1 MSRLDHSIAA
11 PIVHREHH
19 RDADD
24 DRPRLECGVCGVWGA
39 DQDEASSVVALGL
52 HALQHRGQEACGI
65 ASVHEARFHTERHMG
80 LVGDAFG
87 GANLAERMPGSAAVG
102 HTRYSTA
109 GGSFLRNIQ
118 PMFADLDQGG
128 IAIAHNGNLTN
139 FKYLHSQLVSEGA
152 IFQST
157 SDSEVILHLIAR
169 SRKAKIVDRFIDAL
183 GRIEG
188 GYALVCQTRSKM
200 IGARDPL
207 GIRPLVLGR
216 LGEAW
221 VLASETCALDTI
233 GATFERDVEHGEVIV
248 IDHEGLR
255 SIKPFPVKA
264 ARPCLFEYVYFARP
278 DSVVNGKSVYE
289 VRKRMGQGLAR
300 EFPIEADVVVPVPD
314 SGVPAALGYAQESG
328 IPYEMGIIR
337 SHYLGRTFIQP
348 SQGARQKGVRMKHSP
363 NKSVLAGKRVV
374 LIDDSIVRGTTSVK
388 LVRAV
393 RAAGAKEVHLRSASP
408 PILYPD
414 FYGIDMPERDQ
425 LIAANKTLEEM
436 RAYLEVDSLG
446 FLSVDGLYGAMEAG
460 ARDSV
465 NPQFTD
471 HYFTGDYP
479 TRLLDRE
486 IEEGGREDNTRQ
498 LSLLVSA

>member
-1 MSRLDHSIAA
+1 MRHHIAD
-11 PIVHREHH
+11 PVVHREHW
-19 RDADD
+19 REPEDD
-24 DRPRLECGVCGVWGA
+24 QLRLECGVCGVWGA
-39 DQDEASSVVALGL
+39 DEDEGSAVVALGL

-65 ASVHEARFHTERHMG
+65 ASIKDERFYTERHQG
-80 LVGDAFG
+80 LVGEAFG
-87 GANLAERMPGSAAVG
+87 GADLMTRMPGRAAVG

-139 FKYLHSQLVSEGA
+139 FKFLHSQLVSEGA

-183 GRIEG
+183 ARIEG
-188 GYALVCQTRSKM
+188 GYALVAQTRHKM

-207 GIRPLVLGR
+207 GIRPLVLGQM
-216 LGEAW
+216 GEAW
-221 VLASETCALDTI
+221 VLASETCALDMM
-233 GATFERDVEHGEVIV
+233 GATFVRDVEHGEVVV
-248 IDHEGLR
+248 IDENGVE
-255 SIKPFPVKA
+255 SIKPFPARA
-264 ARPCLFEYVYFARP
+264 ARPCLFEYVYFSRP
-278 DSVVNGKSVYE
+278 DSVVNGRSVYE
-289 VRKRMGQGLAR
+289 VRKEMGRGLAR
-300 EFPIEADVVVPVPD
+300 EWGVNADIVVPVPD

-363 NKSVLAGKRVV
+363 NKSALAGKRVV

-408 PILYPD
+408 QILFPD
-414 FYGIDMPERDQ
+414 FYGIDMPERAQ
-425 LIAANKTLEEM
+425 LLAANKTLEEM
-436 RAYLEVDSLG
+436 REMLEVDSLG
-446 FLSVDGLYGAMEAG
+446 FLSIDGLYQAMGEPGRNNEA
-460 ARDSV
+460 
-465 NPQFTD
+465 PQFTD

-486 IEEGGREDNTRQ
+486 IEEGGREFSARQ